1 MVHSGPH
8 RNTTVH
14 ASIYNAERCQRYVGL
29 SFSPRIPDIPSN
41 NNNNINENISV
52 AGELLRLRTVLTSA
66 QRHIHSSSHLF
77 KLAQDAFRF
86 ATPENGPRH
95 PPLLTVAF
103 ELGLQVCTNTT
114 NACYVMVSRFELETL
129 YDKSKYTP

>member
-1 MVHSGPH
+1 M
-8 RNTTVH
+8 
-14 ASIYNAERCQRYVGL
+14 YLLFYFM
-29 SFSPRIPDIPSN
+29 FSLP
-41 NNNNINENISV
+41 
-52 AGELLRLRTVLTSA
+52 GELLRLRTVLESA

-103 ELGLQVCTNTT
+103 ELGLQVSTTTSQVYFRNTFP
-114 NACYVMVSRFELETL
+114 NKNHIDFSGLFCLFLLAIIILINYRLLVLVV
-129 YDKSKYTP
+129 